1 MKTSA
6 RPAPFIH
13 QPTLEISEW
22 FLGHRMSY
30 LAGNDETGG
39 MICLMDALQ
48 RDRCLPPPHVHER
61 EDEWFYVLDGIV
73 DFRAG
78 GTEARLGPGGM
89 AFLPRGVPHAYS
101 FAGDTAR
108 LLIGVQPGHFE
119 VFFRRFGRP
128 AGHLGLPPAPC
139 DAPDTTA
146 MNRFGAGL
154 GMHVLPDGSDMAAW
168 PAADGAPRPVF
179 AERDSRQPINV
190 LGTRMRV
197 LLDGADTGGRFALV
211 ESVEEPGNGPPLH
224 IHHAEEELFH
234 VVEGDFLFRVG
245 DRTIEAGPETTVF
258 APRDIPH
265 TYACVGPGIGRMLT
279 LVQPPSFI
287 GFFRAIDAMSRQGPP
302 DVERLVAL
310 GGDYHLEFTGPPLR
324 AG

>member
-13 QPTLEISEW
+13 LPTLETSEW
-22 FLGHRMSY
+22 FLGHRLSY
-30 LAGNDETGG
+30 LAGNAETGG

-48 RDRCLPPPHVHER
+48 RNRCLAPPHVHEH
-61 EDEWFYVLDGIV
+61 EHEWLYVLDGIV
-73 DFRAG
+73 HFEAG
-78 GTEARLGPGGM
+78 DTGARLGPGGM
-89 AFLPRGVPHAYS
+89 AFLPRGVAHAYS

-139 DAPDTTA
+139 DAPDPAT

-154 GMHVLPDGSDMAAW
+154 GMHALPGRTPVSAW
-168 PAADGAPRPVF
+168 TAPGDALRPVF
-179 AERDSRQPINV
+179 VERDALPPINV
-190 LGTRMRV
+190 LGTQMRV
-197 LLDGADTGGRFALV
+197 LLDADDTGGHFALV

-234 VVEGDFLFRVG
+234 VVEGDFRFRVG
-245 DRTIEAGPETTVF
+245 DRTFEAGPETTVF

-265 TYACVGPGIGRMLT
+265 TYACVGPGVGRMLT
-279 LVQPPSFI
+279 LVQPPAFI
-287 GFFRAIDAMSRQGPP
+287 GFFRAIDEMSRQGPP
-302 DVERLVAL
+302 RPERLMAL
-310 GGDYHLEFTGPPLR
+310 GGDYSLEFTGPPL
-324 AG
+324 AAC